1 MQDFSCEIC
10 TIFKTAYF
18 EEQLPVTAPGSIGR
32 CQNDSIIYWFLYKK
46 NRNVKQR
53 IHNKLQEYTLVI

>member
-32 CQNDSIIYWFLYKK
+32 CQNDSIIY
-46 NRNVKQR
+46 
-53 IHNKLQEYTLVI
+53 